1 MLSSNPS
8 IPLSSIDFA
17 DNEGRRLSLV
27 TAEGRKM
34 LTPHDGLPSPG
45 NLSPVAGG
53 TPTENGSDF
62 GEGADIA
69 DERSRQMRYSDD
81 DESTLNTVDVEQPVG
96 AMHHRLSK
104 VPSRGGIWHPDPRW
118 VSHCFHSHSAGGVFL
133 NFFILVCFECYSWCG
148 FCDGDASQERDRHRG
163 KSIECFILLSAHFR
177 APLLFMSGGLV
188 SPISLQHFRSASWSF
203 TFVSIFKSASY
214 GGTLSLYQPSHLRC
228 LDYHYFGTRLGLA
241 LLVKTSIGVSPPLH
255 ARWL

>member
-1 MLSSNPS
+1 
-8 IPLSSIDFA
+8 
-17 DNEGRRLSLV
+17 
-27 TAEGRKM
+27 M

-133 NFFILVCFECYSWCG
+133 NFF
-148 FCDGDASQERDRHRG
+148 
-163 KSIECFILLSAHFR
+163 
-177 APLLFMSGGLV
+177 
-188 SPISLQHFRSASWSF
+188 
-203 TFVSIFKSASY
+203 
-214 GGTLSLYQPSHLRC
+214 
-228 LDYHYFGTRLGLA
+228 YFGLF
-241 LLVKTSIGVSPPLH
+241 
-255 ARWL
+255 